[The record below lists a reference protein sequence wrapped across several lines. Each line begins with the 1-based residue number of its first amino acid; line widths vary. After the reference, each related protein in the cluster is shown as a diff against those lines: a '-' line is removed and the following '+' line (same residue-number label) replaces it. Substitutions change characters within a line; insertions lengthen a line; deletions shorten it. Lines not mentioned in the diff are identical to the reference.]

1 MVLNKFMRDALWNGE
16 LSVCFFILGGGNFWV
31 IDDKVNFSLDAE
43 KNYKAYLDR
52 GYIDKYQ
59 YEAAC
64 REFRGGVLR
73 LNSDN
78 FKQYLAS
85 SSAKIFSRSELEE
98 FFFDSDDSRDELLDE
113 LEMHYMSGAEISSD
127 CIRDVNLL
135 SSMLPSFYVNFDRRI
150 YMHMDGT
157 RSHEE
162 LAYSDWIAK
171 NGDFSFLI
179 PDLQRYWLRRS
190 RDYWKVKFLS
200 S

>member
-1 MVLNKFMRDALWNGE
+1 
-16 LSVCFFILGGGNFWV
+16 
-31 IDDKVNFSLDAE
+31 
-43 KNYKAYLDR
+43 
-52 GYIDKYQ
+52 
-59 YEAAC
+59 
-64 REFRGGVLR
+64 
-73 LNSDN
+73 
-78 FKQYLAS
+78 
-85 SSAKIFSRSELEE
+85 
-98 FFFDSDDSRDELLDE
+98 
-113 LEMHYMSGAEISSD
+113 MHYMSGAEISSD